1 MRKIVL
7 SLTTVALFFLAAPL
21 HAHEQ
26 HASNLDVVLDRVSP
40 QPPQLDVQIVNT
52 LAPQMLISNRTGKTL
67 EILDSRGIPVIR
79 IAPDRTWVN
88 AFTPAYYSEH
98 PMHDRSDAAA
108 AAKAPRWV
116 LASHEPSWGWF
127 DPRIQTASA
136 PAPSKWHIDMR
147 LGTQPIVVSGQ
158 FRARRVSNG
167 YWMPA
172 MLTPH
177 EIAPQV
183 QVTIIPGVVPAV
195 TIANSGHEPVTVI
208 GARGEPFLR
217 IGPDGVFANA
227 ISPTWMQSGRAP
239 ETTSPIAFTT
249 DPKTA
254 RWTKISPGTRY
265 TWLEW
270 RARCSDDRP
279 AHTPMP
285 WQIPLIIDGKS
296 IPLRGETNWIT
307 PPPRTGAKPIL
318 ATAGPNN

>member
-1 MRKIVL
+1 MRKIFFL
-7 SLTTVALFFLAAPL
+7 SATTAALFFLAAPL

-26 HASNLDVVLDRVSP
+26 QASNLDVVLDRVSP
-40 QPPQLDVQIVNT
+40 QPAHLDVQIVNT

-98 PMHDRSDAAA
+98 PMTDRSSA

-147 LGTQPIVVSGQ
+147 LGTQPVVISGQ

-183 QVTIIPGVVPAV
+183 NVTIIPGVVPAI
-195 TIANSGHEPVTVI
+195 TIANSGRKTVTVI
-208 GARGEPFLR
+208 GTRGEPFLR
-217 IGPDGVFANA
+217 IGPDGVFAYA

-239 ETTSPIAFTT
+239 ETTSPIKFST
-249 DPKTA
+249 DPNAA
-254 RWTKISPGTRY
+254 RWTKISPGSRY

-270 RARCSDDRP
+270 RARCSADRP
-279 AHTPMP
+279 EHTPMR
-285 WQIPLIIDGKS
+285 WQIPLIIDAKS
-296 IPLRGETNWIT
+296 IPVRGETDWIT
-307 PPPRTGAKPIL
+307 LTPRTGATPTL
-318 ATAGPNN
+318 ANARPTLQ